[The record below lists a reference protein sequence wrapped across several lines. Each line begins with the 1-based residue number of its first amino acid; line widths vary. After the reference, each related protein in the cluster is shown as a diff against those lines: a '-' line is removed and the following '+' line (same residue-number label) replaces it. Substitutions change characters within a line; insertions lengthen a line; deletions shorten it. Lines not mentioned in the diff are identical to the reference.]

1 MLDTSRP
8 ARNRAGRLRGEPMV
22 VAEFLLIAFVVGI
35 VTKTWLG
42 FVGTFAGLYA
52 IYRFTR
58 LSAVLALALSLYWGL
73 LGYHVGVA
81 AGGFAGGVLLGGV
94 GFVVGIGVHRGGYLG
109 GGRASRPVAAGHVS
123 RGGSAGQG
131 AKSEPPRM
139 VDDVPSGPIIDVEY
153 RVVS

>member
-1 MLDTSRP
+1 
-8 ARNRAGRLRGEPMV
+8 MV

-81 AGGFAGGVLLGGV
+81 AGGLVGGVLLGAA
-94 GFVVGIGVHRGGYLG
+94 GFVVGLGVHRGGYLG
-109 GGRASRPVAAGHVS
+109 GGLASRPVAAGHVS
-123 RGGSAGQG
+123 QDGSAGQG
-131 AKSEPPRM
+131 GTREPSRAI
-139 VDDVPSGPIIDVEY
+139 DDAPSGPIVDVEY